1 MNSKSIRH
9 MFSIGVI
16 MTTLASASLAQVT
29 LKASIGFPFV
39 AQGATMEPGDY
50 TVMPTTTMGG
60 AHIFFLRNVNTGTS
74 SVVTGT
80 YTATLKENV
89 PVTPRL
95 TFQCLGKRCNLKS
108 ICDGTSR
115 DYSELITPRK
125 PKSTT
130 EETFIEVALAR
141 NVRNRR

>member
-16 MTTLASASLAQVT
+16 MTTLASASFAQVT

-50 TVMPTTTMGG
+50 TVRPTTTIGG
-60 AHIFFLRNVNTGTS
+60 EHIYFLRNVNTGTS
-74 SVVTGT
+74 SVITGT
-80 YTATLKENV
+80 YTATLKANV
-89 PVTPRL
+89 PVAPRL

-108 ICDGTSR
+108 IFDGTSR

-130 EETFIEVALAR
+130 EGTFIEVELAK
-141 NVRNRR
+141 NVRNSG